1 MLPRSLT
8 RDGHSVVMLEII
20 GVDKRFGG
28 LSVLAGVSFDVA
40 QGRSLGLIGPNGAG
54 KTTLF
59 NILNGLVL
67 PNAGAVLFNAE
78 DITAFE
84 PERRAALGIART
96 FQIVKPFSGL
106 SVLENVMIGAFALE
120 RSATSARKRAINA
133 LERVGLDMAG
143 SRQPSSLTLC
153 DRKRMELARCVAM
166 QPKVLLLD
174 ETMCGLNP
182 TEVAEMIALI
192 RSIRNDGIALI
203 VVEHIM
209 DVIAELAEDV
219 VVLGGGQVISRGPP
233 SSVLKDPRVVEAYL
247 GEAYDAVR

>member
-1 MLPRSLT
+1 MLK
-8 RDGHSVVMLEII
+8 VVGI
-20 GVDKRFGG
+20 DKRFGG
-28 LSVLAGVSFDVA
+28 LSVLMDVSFDIA
-40 QGRSLGLIGPNGAG
+40 QGGALGLIGPNGAG

-59 NILNGLVL
+59 NILSGLVL
-67 PNAGAVLFNAE
+67 PNAGNILFNAA
-78 DITAFE
+78 DITAFV

-96 FQIVKPFSGL
+96 FQIVKPFAGL
-106 SVLENVMIGAFALE
+106 SVLENVMIGAFAIE
-120 RSATSARKRAINA
+120 RSAASARKRAFNA
-133 LERVGLDMAG
+133 LERVGLDVVG

-192 RSIRNDGIALI
+192 RSIRDDGIALI

-219 VVLGGGQVISRGPP
+219 VVLGGGRVISRGPP
-233 SSVLKDPRVVEAYL
+233 FDVLRDPRVVEAYL
-247 GEAYDAVR
+247 GEAYDAVH